1 MKIKDP
7 YKILCVNRNDSKDI
21 IRKSYKHLVKIYH
34 PDGSNPDREKFESIQ
49 DAYKFLQNKKEKP
62 KIKIKQP
69 TIAKEAKK
77 YKSYNNQTVSLYKNI
92 IKDFESQ
99 NINID
104 FNKADQILNIIEKYI
119 DIDNPK
125 KRNFYINKEIEKII

>member
-7 YKILCVNRNDSKDI
+7 YKILCVDRNASKDI

-34 PDGSNPDREKFESIQ
+34 PDGRNPDREKFENIQ
-49 DAYKFLQNKKEKP
+49 DAYKLLQNKKEKP
-62 KIKIKQP
+62 KIKIKKP
-69 TIAKEAKK
+69 TVKTTKTVH
-77 YKSYNNQTVSLYKNI
+77 KSYNNEAISIYKNI
-92 IKDFESQ
+92 IKDFEKK

>member
-7 YKILCVNRNDSKDI
+7 YKILCVDRNASKDI

-34 PDGSNPDREKFESIQ
+34 PDGRNPDREKFESIQ
-49 DAYKFLQNKKEKP
+49 DAYKLLQNKKEKP
-62 KIKIKQP
+62 KIKIKKP
-69 TIAKEAKK
+69 MAKQVTKH
-77 YKSYNNQTVSLYKNI
+77 KSYNNQTISIYKSI
-92 IKDFESQ
+92 IKDFEAQ